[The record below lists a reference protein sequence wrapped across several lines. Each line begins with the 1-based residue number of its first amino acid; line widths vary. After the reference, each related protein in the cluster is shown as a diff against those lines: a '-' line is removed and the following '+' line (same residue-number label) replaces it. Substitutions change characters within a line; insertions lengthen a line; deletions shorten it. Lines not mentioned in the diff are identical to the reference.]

1 MPDICLCL
9 TAETMAQNN
18 ALFRQYRSC
27 IDMVELRVDLLSD
40 AEQAT
45 LRADPELAVR
55 EFHGVDSILTVRR
68 KIDGGSWKRSEVER
82 IALLEHM
89 LPAGFTSIDVEADQV
104 GLSDRLSLIAS
115 ARAAGVTVIASRHY
129 MEYVPTDLDSE
140 LQRLSAIGDYAKIAA
155 RPNGIAD
162 FRRLLHA
169 ARAHAGPHV
178 VLGMG
183 SYGVAS
189 RIMGHTFGNR
199 FTFSS
204 AADVQQAASG
214 HISPDV
220 LQTLYAHGETGSATR
235 YFAVAGDPIAHSKS
249 PEYHNRRFRADGL
262 NALYVPF
269 RVDDFDEFMELAR
282 ELPLSGISVTVPHK
296 ESAARAAAT
305 VNEGV
310 TATRACNTLIRQ
322 SDGSYRGVNTDI
334 EGFLS
339 AIRTRLSTF
348 RGATVLGAGGAAR
361 AAVYALASEG
371 VPVLVCNR
379 TLSRAQTLVA
389 ELGEILRDEGQSTT
403 LSAAALPGDGTDLG
417 AYGDLI
423 VQTSSVGMHP
433 DHEGDPIPAYR
444 FCGTETVY
452 DIIYTP
458 PMTPILKRA
467 QQAGCAIVN
476 GSGMFDAQADA
487 QYRLFRTVLP

>member
-18 ALFRQYRSC
+18 ALFRQYRSHV
-27 IDMVELRVDLLSD
+27 DMVELRVDLLD
-40 AEQAT
+40 ASEQEN
-45 LRADPELAVR
+45 LRADPKAGVSD
-55 EFHGVDSILTVRR
+55 FHGVDSILTVRR
-68 KIDGGSWKRSEVER
+68 EVDGGHWKGSETDR
-82 IALLEHM
+82 IALLKRM
-89 LPAGFTSIDVEADQV
+89 LSAGFTHIDIEADLP
-104 GLSDRLSLIAS
+104 GLPDRLGIVQS
-115 ARAAGVTVIASRHY
+115 ARAAGITVIASRHC
-129 MEYVPTDLDSE
+129 MDSVPADLDTE
-140 LQRLSAIGDYAKIAA
+140 LQRLSAIGDCAKIAA
-155 RPNGIAD
+155 RPTGIAD

-169 ARAHAGPHV
+169 ARAHAEPHV

-189 RIMGHTFGNR
+189 RIMGHAFGNL

-214 HISPDV
+214 HIAPDV
-220 LQTLYAHGETGSATR
+220 LQTLFAHGKTGSVTR
-235 YFAVAGDPIAHSKS
+235 YFAVAGDPVAHSKS

-310 TATRACNTLIRQ
+310 TATRACNTLIREP
-322 SDGSYRGVNTDI
+322 DGAYRGVNTDI

-339 AIRTRLSTF
+339 CIRDRLSTF

-361 AAVYALASEG
+361 AAVYALASGG

-389 ELGEILRDEGQSTT
+389 ELGAILRDQGQSAP
-403 LSAAALPGDGTDLG
+403 LSAAALPGDGTELG
-417 AYGDLI
+417 VYGDLI

-433 DHEGDPIPAYR
+433 DLEGDPIPAYR
-444 FCGTETVY
+444 FGGTETVY

-467 QQAGCAIVN
+467 EQAGCATVN